1 VKTNKAWIR
10 LFIII
15 AASNLMVSF
24 ASSEEVSLGSNQAPV
39 TIIEYGS
46 LTCGKCLS
54 FHRYVY
60 PELKKQY
67 IDTGTVR
74 FIFRHFPTGEAAV
87 YGARATNCT
96 GDKYYEMLDKLFST
110 TDRWVRVENREAIF
124 VKYAT
129 SLELNSEAF
138 VTCIRNKKHLDN
150 ILLQQNAARKD
161 LDVIGTPTFFING
174 KMVRGNKSFLEMK
187 ALISEAINKGNQ

>member
-1 VKTNKAWIR
+1 M
-10 LFIII
+10 
-15 AASNLMVSF
+15 MVSF
-24 ASSEEVSLGSNQAPV
+24 ASSEEVSLGSIQAPV

-54 FHRYVY
+54 FHKYVY

-87 YGARATNCT
+87 YGARAANCT

-110 TDRWVRVENREAIF
+110 TDTWVRAENREAIF

-129 SLELNSEAF
+129 SLELNSETF

-150 ILLQQNAARKD
+150 ILLQQKAARKE

-174 KMVRGNKSFLEMK
+174 SMVRGKRSFPEME
-187 ALISEAINKGNQ
+187 ALISEAINKAD